1 MASMSTQ
8 QIHAAVLHGIGETPR
23 YELFPAPVAGDGE
36 AVVTVTAAALKPSDR
51 LMADGVH
58 YAPATFPQVVGLDG
72 VGRLADGT
80 RVAFLPPQQPWG
92 GMAERALL
100 RQGMWLPVPDGVD
113 DVTAAAV
120 LNPGMA
126 AWKSIVWE
134 GELTAGQTVLVL
146 GATGASG
153 RIAAQLARRHGARV
167 VAAGRNQRVL
177 DELVARGADAAVRVD
192 RPRDELA
199 AAIAAAGPY
208 DLVVDYLWGAPAE
221 AVFAALAQPDGRA
234 GKAPQRTRYVLVGMT
249 AGEVAALPAMT
260 LRAAPV
266 QLTGSGIGGQAG
278 LADAAAAY
286 ADLLKQVAA
295 GEVVLDVDPVP
306 LANVERAWRQAGG
319 DRRTVFVP

>member
-1 MASMSTQ
+1 
-8 QIHAAVLHGIGETPR
+8 
-23 YELFPAPVAGDGE
+23 
-36 AVVTVTAAALKPSDR
+36 VVTVAAAALKPSDR

-58 YAPATFPQVVGLDG
+58 YAPTTFPQVVGLDG

-80 RVAFLPPQQPWG
+80 RVAFLPPQRPYG
-92 GMAERALL
+92 GMAEQALL
-100 RQGMWLPVPDGVD
+100 RHGMWLPVPDGVD

-126 AWKSIVWE
+126 AWKSIVWD
-134 GELTAGQTVLVL
+134 GELTAGQAVLVL

-153 RIAAQLARRHGARV
+153 GIAAQLAKRHGARV
-167 VAAGRNQRVL
+167 VAAGRNQQVL
-177 DELVARGADAAVRVD
+177 DQVVARGADAAVRVD

-221 AVFAALAQPDGRA
+221 AVFAALIHPAGRA

-266 QLTGSGIGGQAG
+266 ELIGSGIGGRAA

-286 ADLLKQVAA
+286 AGLLRQVTA

-306 LANVERAWRQAGG
+306 LARVEHAWRQARG
-319 DRRTVFVP
+319 DRRIVFVP